1 MPLPDSSFPSSPAA
15 IRAQQGKGGGC
26 HCTTQPRRTS
36 LLVPPDQARGRGRIL
51 RRGVRHQQLAAQTWG
66 QGASGTPASPSAQGL
81 ASRPQ
86 KQTAE
91 QGVTSRVLTGLGR
104 AARAEARGG
113 AAREKPCEGKE
124 ASVTR
129 ATSQRVQNNRAM
141 ACTQPA
147 ASTAPSAPSSSPTGE
162 TGCTQGRCS
171 PWGALLPTGAG
182 KLGGTSPHRQ
192 PQQSPTCRPGEE
204 PQQTGGRT
212 PGHAKPG
219 ASRNTFAFDFAW
231 LARANG
237 SR

>member
-1 MPLPDSSFPSSPAA
+1 M
-15 IRAQQGKGGGC
+15 
-26 HCTTQPRRTS
+26 
-36 LLVPPDQARGRGRIL
+36 
-51 RRGVRHQQLAAQTWG
+51 RHQQLPAQTWG

-129 ATSQRVQNNRAM
+129 ATSQRVQNNCAT
-141 ACTQPA
+141 ACTRPA

-171 PWGALLPTGAG
+171 PWGAALPAGAG
-182 KLGGTSPHRQ
+182 KRWDQPSQAAAAEPYVPRWGGTAADGRPDPRARQ
-192 PQQSPTCRPGEE
+192 AWRFQERICFRLCLAGQSERIPMI
-204 PQQTGGRT
+204 
-212 PGHAKPG
+212 
-219 ASRNTFAFDFAW
+219 
-231 LARANG
+231 
-237 SR
+237 